1 MDELSSEATGG
12 SNGRRMVTR
21 LLSEKSVGSG
31 GLFVSLYPHCHSG
44 MLTKSGTLLSFTS
57 RQYRRQRRELSY
69 SCIVTVKRCHEI

>member
-57 RQYRRQRRELSY
+57 VSTAASVE
-69 SCIVTVKRCHEI
+69 SCRTAVS